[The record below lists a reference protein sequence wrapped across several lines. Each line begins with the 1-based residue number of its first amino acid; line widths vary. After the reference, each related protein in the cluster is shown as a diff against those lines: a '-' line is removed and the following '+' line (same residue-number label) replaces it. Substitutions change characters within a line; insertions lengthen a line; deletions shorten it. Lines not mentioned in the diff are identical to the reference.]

1 MLLLNRKGW
10 FLWHFLNLCSTF
22 ILLLSCFLSCCTR
35 KRTKIHVFVPAA
47 VRWLMDFAVDGL
59 FLAAF
64 LICQHVHIDRSTP
77 PSHEWAFD
85 VKEQTICRSLGRES
99 QRSVSCFAWNSS
111 LLWCTASLSTSLK
124 SKGNDCV
131 YVCKRRVNA
140 FVCADVHKRMCLCLR
155 HGSVVTCGLEWG
167 MQARCIHGNL
177 VSVQSRVNNHY
188 GLCAW
193 ERERERVH
201 LWDHHD
207 KTWSKRYVG

>member
-1 MLLLNRKGW
+1 M
-10 FLWHFLNLCSTF
+10 TF
-22 ILLLSCFLSCCTR
+22 PQSLFYVHPPLILFSLCCTR

-47 VRWLMDFAVDGL
+47 VRWRDFAADGL

-85 VKEQTICRSLGRES
+85 VKEQTICCSLGRET
-99 QRSVSCFAWNSS
+99 QRSVSRFAWNSS
-111 LLWCTASLSTSLK
+111 LLWCTASLLTSLK

-140 FVCADVHKRMCLCLR
+140 CVCAGVHKRMCLCLR

-167 MQARCIHGNL
+167 TQARCIHGNL

-188 GLCAW
+188 DCVHM
-193 ERERERVH
+193 RER
-201 LWDHHD
+201 
-207 KTWSKRYVG
+207 KRESAFMRPPW